1 MITEAIE
8 SPFEMDTKSNISPI
22 DQDQGPRSLP
32 FDINKI
38 EFWGATILYVLS
50 IFILVSGAARQGMTP
65 GWGPNAYLFEQLN
78 LKYSYYEYYMIPMF
92 FRNTFFYGGYL
103 ILTFYLVPRL
113 ISKKNILVNSIL
125 FLLVFAI
132 IGIVCGVTDTW
143 IKAYLFAEYQDHQ
156 EVNDMISSS
165 NATFA
170 AWLMLIFT
178 FYSVIKTTAAYLFT
192 HLDKLQ
198 EKYQAITKEGI
209 IAFILWMFTFF
220 LLLISNAPHEVLSV
234 YGIVIPMAIGIYWFS
249 LHTLIPN
256 VQPRKRKFLVYLSQV
271 FLIMLLSLLPVSLV
285 VLGLFNNQGE
295 AVAAVNGINMA
306 FQVFFTAPLSW
317 FIYRQRASIDQELT
331 TLKTALGK
339 SSAKLDS
346 LKSQIN
352 PHFLF
357 NALNT
362 LYGTSLQE
370 KADRTSEG
378 IQKLG
383 DMMRFMLEENM
394 QDKITLN
401 REIDYI
407 NNYISL
413 QKLRTQTSPN
423 IVIETAID
431 DKVNNLLISPMLLI
445 PFIENAFKHGISL
458 REKSHIKISLH
469 IDGNSLYFDVY
480 NSVHPKLETDLEK
493 YHNGIGLENVKQ
505 RLQLLYRKK
514 HELII
519 RENANE
525 YFVHLTMQ
533 LA

>member
-1 MITEAIE
+1 MGTEEIVL
-8 SPFEMDTKSNISPI
+8 PFELKKDS
-22 DQDQGPRSLP
+22 RALP

-38 EFWGATILYVLS
+38 EFWGATLLYVLS
-50 IFILVSGAARQGMTP
+50 IFILVSGAARQGMSP
-65 GWGPNAYLFEQLN
+65 GWGPNDNPFNEHH
-78 LKYSYYEYYMIPMF
+78 LKYSYYANYMIPMF
-92 FRNTFFYGGYL
+92 FRNTFFYGAYL
-103 ILTFYLVPRL
+103 VLTFYLVPKL
-113 ISKKNILVNSIL
+113 IMRKYIVLNSIL
-125 FLLVFAI
+125 FMVVFAI

-143 IKAYLFAEYQDHQ
+143 LKGWLYAEYNDPQ
-156 EVNDMISSS
+156 EVENLLTSS

-170 AWLMLIFT
+170 TWLMLLFA
-178 FYSVIKTTAAYLFT
+178 FYSAIKYTATYLFT
-192 HLDKLQ
+192 HSEKIQ
-198 EKYQAITKEGI
+198 EKYHAITRDGL

-220 LLLISNAPHEVLSV
+220 LFLISNAPKELLSV
-234 YGIVIPMAIGIYWFS
+234 YGIVIPLAICLYWFS

-256 VQPRKRKFLVYLSQV
+256 VQNRKRKFITYLAHV
-271 FLIMLLSLLPVSLV
+271 FLIMVLCLLPVSLIAY
-285 VLGLFNNQGE
+285 GLFSE
-295 AVAAVNGINMA
+295 SAAVAAVNAINTT
-306 FQVFFTAPLSW
+306 FQLLVTAPLSW
-317 FIYRQRASIDQELT
+317 LIYRQRTSSSNELT
-331 TLKTALGK
+331 TLKTALGR
-339 SSAKLDS
+339 SSATLDS

-370 KADRTSEG
+370 NADRTSEG

-423 IVIETAID
+423 ILIQTTID
-431 DKVNNLLISPMLLI
+431 DQVNNLLISPMLLI

-458 REKSHIKISLH
+458 REKSHIKITMH
-469 IDGNSLYFDVY
+469 IDGNVLFFDVY
-480 NSVHPKLETDLEK
+480 NSMHPKQEIDPEK
-493 YHNGIGLENVKQ
+493 YHHGIGLENVKK
-505 RLQLLYRKK
+505 RLQLLYPGK

-525 YFVHLTMQ
+525 YFVHLTVQ

>member
-1 MITEAIE
+1 MTEE
-8 SPFEMDTKSNISPI
+8 LEMSPDFDKN
-22 DQDQGPRSLP
+22 RVALP

-50 IFILVSGAARQGMTP
+50 IFMLVSGAARQGMSP
-65 GWGPNAYLFEQLN
+65 GWGPNAFLFGEHN
-78 LKYSYYEYYMIPMF
+78 LKYNYYTYYLVPMF

-103 ILTFYLVPRL
+103 ILTFYLVPKM
-113 ISKKNILVNSIL
+113 IGKKNLLVNSIL

-143 IKAYLFAEYQDHQ
+143 LKAYLFAEYRTE
-156 EVNDMISSS
+156 EVNNMVSSS

-170 AWLMLIFT
+170 AWLMLIFA
-178 FYSVIKTTAAYLFT
+178 FYCVIKSTAEYLFT
-192 HLDKLQ
+192 HLDNLQ

-220 LLLISNAPHEVLSV
+220 LMLISNAPKELLSV
-234 YGIVIPMAIGIYWFS
+234 YGIVIPISIGLYWFS

-256 VQPRKRKFLVYLSQV
+256 VQHRKRKFLVYLSHL
-271 FLIMLLSLLPVSLV
+271 FLILLLTLLPVSLIV
-285 VLGLFNNQGE
+285 IGLFTDGPDS
-295 AVAAVNGINMA
+295 VIAVNSINA
-306 FQVFFTAPLSW
+306 VFQIFFTAPLSW
-317 FIYRQRASIDQELT
+317 FVYRQRMSINNELT

-339 SSAKLDS
+339 SSATLDS

-370 KADRTSEG
+370 NAERTSEG

-413 QKLRTQTSPN
+413 QKLRTQSSPN
-423 IVIETAID
+423 IIIQTTIDET
-431 DKVNNLLISPMLLI
+431 VNNLQITPMLLI

-458 REKSHIKISLH
+458 REKSHIRISLH
-469 IDGNSLYFDVY
+469 IDGNSLFFDVY
-480 NSVHPKLETDLEK
+480 NSVHPKLENTLEK
-493 YHNGIGLENVKQ
+493 NHHGIGLENVKQ
-505 RLQLLYRKK
+505 RLQMLYKKK

>member
-1 MITEAIE
+1 MITQDIE
-8 SPFEMDTKSNISPI
+8 SPFEMDNKTTIGSFDLEETK
-22 DQDQGPRSLP
+22 RSLP

-65 GWGPNAYLFEQLN
+65 GWGPNAYWFEQDH
-78 LKYSYYEYYMIPMF
+78 LKYSYYSNYMVPMF
-92 FRNTFFYGGYL
+92 FRNTFFYAGYL

-113 ISKKNILVNSIL
+113 ISRKNILINSV
-125 FLLVFAI
+125 LVLVVFSI
-132 IGIVCGVTDTW
+132 IGIVCGVADTW
-143 IKAYLFAEYQDHQ
+143 IKAYLYAEYTNHE
-156 EVNDMISSS
+156 EVDNMISTS

-170 AWLMLIFT
+170 AWLLLIFA
-178 FYSVIKTTAAYLFT
+178 FYSVIKTTAEYLFT

-220 LLLISNAPHEVLSV
+220 LFLISNAPHEILSI
-234 YGIVIPMAIGIYWFS
+234 YGIVIPIAIFLYWFS

-256 VQPRKRKFLVYLSQV
+256 VQNRKRKFLVYISQV
-271 FLIMLLSLLPVSLV
+271 FLIMLLCLLPVSLV
-285 VLGLFNNQGE
+285 VLGLFDNKGE
-295 AVAAVNGINMA
+295 AVAIVNFINVA
-306 FQVFFTAPLSW
+306 FQIFFTAPLSW
-317 FIYRQRASIDQELT
+317 FIYRQRSSIDQELT

-370 KADRTSEG
+370 KAERTSEG

-383 DMMRFMLEENM
+383 EMMRFMLEENM

-413 QKLRTQTSPN
+413 QKLRTQTSPD
-423 IVIETAID
+423 IVIETSID
-431 DKVNNLLISPMLLI
+431 DKINTLSISPMLLI

-469 IDGNSLYFDVY
+469 IEGNSLYFDVY
-480 NSVHPKLETDLEK
+480 NSVHPKQETDPERS
-493 YHNGIGLENVKQ
+493 HQAIGLENVKQ
-505 RLQLLYRKK
+505 RLQLLYKKK

-525 YFVHLTMQ
+525 YFVHLTVQ

>member
-8 SPFEMDTKSNISPI
+8 APFEMDTKSTIRPL
-22 DQDQGPRSLP
+22 DQDQVPRPLP
-32 FDINKI
+32 FDVNKI

-50 IFILVSGAARQGMTP
+50 IFMLVSPAAKQGWNP
-65 GWGPNAYLFEQLN
+65 EWGPNSFAFEEHHMR
-78 LKYSYYEYYMIPMF
+78 YSYYANYMIPMF
-92 FRNTFFYGGYL
+92 FRNSFLYGAYL
-103 ILTFYLVPRL
+103 LLTFYIIPRL
-113 ISKKNILVNSIL
+113 VSRRNIALNIIITL
-125 FLLVFAI
+125 AVFAI
-132 IGIVCGVTDTW
+132 IGIVFGVTDTW
-143 IKAYLFAEYQDHQ
+143 LKGFLYAEYSNHQ
-156 EVNDMISSS
+156 EAEEHFISS
-165 NATFA
+165 NAIFA
-170 AWLMLIFT
+170 LWLLMIFS
-178 FYSVIKTTAAYLFT
+178 FYSAIKYMATYLYM
-192 HLDKLQ
+192 HSEKIQ
-198 EKYQAITKEGI
+198 EKYQAITRDGL

-220 LLLISNAPHEVLSV
+220 LLMISNAPSEVLGV
-234 YGIVIPMAIGIYWFS
+234 YGVVIPFAIGLYWYS
-249 LHTLIPN
+249 LNTLIPN
-256 VQPRKRKFLVYLSQV
+256 VQNRKRKFLAYFWQV
-271 FLIMLLSLLPVSLV
+271 FLLTLVCLLPVSLIAF
-285 VLGLFNNQGE
+285 GLFNESG
-295 AVAAVNGINMA
+295 AVAAVNAINTA
-306 FQVFFTAPLSW
+306 FQLFITAPLSW

-370 KADRTSEG
+370 NAERTSEG

-423 IVIETAID
+423 IVIETTID

-469 IDGNSLYFDVY
+469 IEGNSLYFDVY

-505 RLQLLYRKK
+505 RLQLLYKKK

>member
-1 MITEAIE
+1 
-8 SPFEMDTKSNISPI
+8 
-22 DQDQGPRSLP
+22 
-32 FDINKI
+32 
-38 EFWGATILYVLS
+38 
-50 IFILVSGAARQGMTP
+50 
-65 GWGPNAYLFEQLN
+65 
-78 LKYSYYEYYMIPMF
+78 MIPMF

-113 ISKKNILVNSIL
+113 ISKKNVVINSIL
-125 FLLVFAI
+125 SLLVFSV

-143 IKAYLFAEYQDHQ
+143 VKAYLYAQYPDHRD
-156 EVNDMISSS
+156 VDNMISSS

-170 AWLMLIFT
+170 AWLLLIFA

-234 YGIVIPMAIGIYWFS
+234 YGIVIPIAIVLYWFS

-256 VQPRKRKFLVYLSQV
+256 VQNRKRKFLVYLAQV
-271 FLIMLLSLLPVSLV
+271 ILIMVLSLLPVSLIA
-285 VLGLFNNQGE
+285 LGLFNNEGG
-295 AVAAVNGINMA
+295 AVAAVNSINVA

-317 FIYRQRASIDQELT
+317 FIYRQRTTMDQELT

-370 KADRTSEG
+370 NAERTSEG

-383 DMMRFMLEENM
+383 EMMRFMLEENM

-413 QKLRTQTSPN
+413 QKLRTQTSPD
-423 IVIETAID
+423 IVIETSID
-431 DKVNNLLISPMLLI
+431 DKVNTLSISPMLLI

-469 IDGNSLYFDVY
+469 IEGNSLYFDVY
-480 NSVHPKLETDLEK
+480 NSVHPKPETDLEK
-493 YHNGIGLENVKQ
+493 NHQAIGLENVKQ
-505 RLQLLYRKK
+505 RLQLLYKKK

-525 YFVHLTMQ
+525 YFVHLTIQ

>member
-1 MITEAIE
+1 MNEMITEDIDMNLDAE
-8 SPFEMDTKSNISPI
+8 KNIH
-22 DQDQGPRSLP
+22 GLP
-32 FDINKI
+32 FDINRI

-50 IFILVSGAARQGMTP
+50 IFLLVSGAARQGMSP
-65 GWGPNAYLFEQLN
+65 GWGPNAYWFDEHN
-78 LKYSYYEYYMIPMF
+78 LKYSYYSYYMIPMF
-92 FRNTFFYGGYL
+92 FRNTFFYGAYL

-113 ISKKNILVNSIL
+113 LDKKNLLANSIFSL
-125 FLLVFAI
+125 AVFAI
-132 IGIVCGVTDTW
+132 IGVVCGVTETW
-143 IKAYLFAEYQDHQ
+143 TKAYLFAEFKSES
-156 EVNDMISSS
+156 EVNDMIVSS

-170 AWLMLIFT
+170 AWLMLIFA
-178 FYSVIKTTAAYLFT
+178 FYSVIKSTAAYLFT

-209 IAFILWMFTFF
+209 ITFILWMFTFF
-220 LLLISNAPHEVLSV
+220 LMLIANAPKEMLTV
-234 YGIVIPMAIGIYWFS
+234 YGIVIPMAIGVYWFS

-256 VQPRKRKFLVYLSQV
+256 VQNKKRKFLVYFSHVL
-271 FLIMLLSLLPVSLV
+271 LIMVLALLPVSLITF
-285 VLGLFNNQGE
+285 GLFDNPGE
-295 AVAAVNGINMA
+295 GVAIVNSINTI
-306 FQVFFTAPLSW
+306 FQLFFTVPLSW
-317 FIYRQRASIDQELT
+317 FIYRQRTSIDEELSS
-331 TLKTALGK
+331 LKTALGK

-370 KADRTSEG
+370 NAERTSEG

-413 QKLRTQTSPN
+413 QKLRTQTSPD
-423 IVIETAID
+423 ILIDTSID
-431 DKVNNLLISPMLLI
+431 DKVNNLIISPMLLI

-480 NSVHPKLETDLEK
+480 NSVHPKLETGLEK

-505 RLQLLYRKK
+505 RLLLLYKKK

-525 YFVHLTMQ
+525 YFIHLTLQ

>member
-1 MITEAIE
+1 MTEELDIN
-8 SPFEMDTKSNISPI
+8 PDTEKNFKA
-22 DQDQGPRSLP
+22 LP
-32 FDINKI
+32 FDVNKI

-50 IFILVSGAARQGMTP
+50 IFMLVSGAARQGMSP
-65 GWGPNAYLFEQLN
+65 GWGPNHYYFDKFN
-78 LKYSYYEYYMIPMF
+78 LVYSYYEYYMVPMF

-103 ILTFYLVPRL
+103 MLSFYIVPKL
-113 ISKKNILVNSIL
+113 LEKKNLLVNSIL
-125 FLLVFAI
+125 FLLVFTI
-132 IGIVCGVTDTW
+132 IGVVCGVTDTW
-143 IKAYLFAEYQDHQ
+143 LKAYLFAEYSNKQVVD
-156 EVNDMISSS
+156 NMIISS

-178 FYSVIKTTAAYLFT
+178 FYCVIKTTAAYLFT
-192 HLDKLQ
+192 HSEKLQ
-198 EKYQAITKEGI
+198 EKYQVVTKEGI

-220 LLLISNAPHEVLSV
+220 LLLISNAPKEILCI
-234 YGIVIPMAIGIYWFS
+234 YGIVIPIAIGIYWFS

-256 VQPRKRKFLVYLSQV
+256 VQQRKRKFLVYLSHV
-271 FLIMLLSLLPVSLV
+271 FLLMLLMLLPVSLIV
-285 VLGLFNNQGE
+285 YGLFNDRSE
-295 AVAAVNGINMA
+295 IVAVVNSINTA
-306 FQVFFTAPLSW
+306 FQLFFTAPLSW
-317 FIYRQRASIDQELT
+317 IIYRQRMSHDNEVIS
-331 TLKTALGK
+331 LKTALGK

-370 KADRTSEG
+370 NAERTSEG

-407 NNYISL
+407 KNYISL
-413 QKLRTQTSPN
+413 QKLRTQTSNN
-423 IVIETAID
+423 IQIDISID
-431 DKVNNLLISPMLLI
+431 DRVNNLMISPMLLI

-458 REKSHIKISLH
+458 REKSHIKVSLN

-480 NSVHPKLETDLEK
+480 NSVHPKLENDLEK

-505 RLQLLYRKK
+505 RLQLLYKKK

-519 RENANE
+519 RENINE
-525 YFVHLTMQ
+525 YFIHLTVQ